1 MRIEKNSGTLPSWL
15 DSFVNKIQNKK
26 VATKNVKNLPTVTWK
41 NETYYVNLT
50 DDGAVLYNDQA
61 NEVMSMDGVKSIEQ
75 VNDELNKDS
84 VVASKTKLADDGNDS
99 TDSQIITEDNGS
111 GDDVEAS
118 KSNYFDIYLCL
129 LLQFLYVVCQQYPVY
144 LHVVRLKYLLHLY

>member
-1 MRIEKNSGTLPSWL
+1 MRIEKNSGALPSWL

-99 TDSQIITEDNGS
+99 TDSQTITKDDGS
-111 GDDVEAS
+111 GDVEAS
-118 KSNYFDIYLCL
+118 KSNYFDLDKNERIFVAKLDMDPNDIY
-129 LLQFLYVVCQQYPVY
+129 PIPEEEIMEES
-144 LHVVRLKYLLHLY
+144 K